1 MNNLAKITGV
11 IFLFLLGIAGQP
23 IRADVFQED
32 FEAGWGNWLVDR
44 GIWGI
49 GTPTVGPETCY
60 RGVQCAGT
68 ILDGDYLP
76 NTDSRLMSPSIRLSE
91 VSGDEEIYLRFWHWF
106 SYAGRDVG
114 YVQISVYDET
124 KEQWSSWETI
134 IGDILGSSSI
144 WTPIGVDLNKYAGQ
158 KIKIAF
164 FHTAHEHYGE
174 SSGWYIDEVEIT
186 NVSSDLDAAR
196 EEGRQECIANPTSC
210 GITPDPKDGS
220 TQAGIDKCKANPT
233 SCGIT
238 PDPKDGSTQAGID
251 KCKADPTSCGIT
263 PDPKDGSTQAGI
275 DKCKADP
282 TSCGITPDP
291 KDGSTQAGIDK
302 CQADPASCGIVNDAS
317 ATYDPQLGEVHIP
330 LIEVPGAFETIQRF
344 EVYLMQ
350 HSNTFTFDLDMD
362 RITLK

>member
-32 FEAGWGNWLVDR
+32 FEAGWGDWLVDN
-44 GIWGI
+44 GIWEI
-49 GTPTVGPETCY
+49 GPPTAGPESCHS
-60 RGVQCAGT
+60 GNQCAGT
-68 ILDGDYLP
+68 ILGGNYHP
-76 NTDSRLMSPSIRLSE
+76 ATDTRLIMPSIQLAE
-91 VSGDEEIYLRFWHWF
+91 ISGGEEIYLRFWHWF
-106 SYAGRDVG
+106 SYAHADAG
-114 YVQISVYDET
+114 YVQIKSFNEATGEWLDWENIGKSIYISSYI
-124 KEQWSSWETI
+124 WS
-134 IGDILGSSSI
+134 
-144 WTPIGVDLNKYAGQ
+144 PIGMELTSYAGK

-164 FHTAHEHYGE
+164 YHTAGSRDE
-174 SSGWYIDEVEIT
+174 SSGWYIDDIEIT
-186 NVSSDLDAAR
+186 NIKADLDAAR

-220 TQAGIDKCKANPT
+220 TQAGIDKCKADPT

-238 PDPKDGSTQAGID
+238 PDPQDGSTQAGID

-275 DKCKADP
+275 DKCKANP

-291 KDGSTQAGIDK
+291 EDGSTQAGIDK
-302 CQADPASCGIVNDAS
+302 CKADPASCGIVNDAS

-330 LIEVPGAFETIQRF
+330 FIEVPSVFETMLRF

-350 HSNTFTFDLDMD
+350 RSNTFTFDLDMD